1 MGPALGNDVQGRM
14 ESLLAI
20 EVIATAGI
28 CLWLLSNAVMHL
40 VDYFRARQAVRA
52 FVNTQPAATDPT
64 IPTPLEMRRAAFP
77 PLLSLVLLLNVV
89 LQVIVAIPFAVATFD
104 FISGRPAVGV
114 RWASYAFAGFAAL
127 WTLFLFA
134 DPWVHWAPRNAL
146 ERQRLLL
153 IVCGILGFALFQQGV

>member
-1 MGPALGNDVQGRM
+1 MGSTLGNNVQGRM

-20 EVIATAGI
+20 EVVVTAGL
-28 CLWLLSNAVMHL
+28 CLWLLSNAVVHL
-40 VDYFRARQAVRA
+40 VDYFRARHAVRA
-52 FVNTQPAATDPT
+52 FVNTQPSATGAEM
-64 IPTPLEMRRAAFP
+64 PTPLELRRAAFP

-89 LQVIVAIPFAVATFD
+89 LQFIVAIPFAIATID
-104 FISGRPAVGV
+104 FIAGRPAVGV
-114 RWASYAFAGFAAL
+114 RWASYAFAAFSAL

-153 IVCGILGFALFQQGV
+153 IVCGILGFALFD